1 MNTIKNRSELLF
13 LYDIRDANPNGDP
26 LDSNK
31 PRMDEETSINLV
43 TDVRLKRTIRDY
55 LFEYGKTEDIFVRD
69 VITKEGKLQDGKT
82 RATNFGKTKE
92 EIYNNVL
99 EKCVDVR
106 LFGATIPLQNDS
118 ITLTGPVQF
127 TMGRSLHKTSIEF
140 IKGTGAFASREE
152 RTQKTFREEY
162 VVPYSL
168 IGFYGIINENAA
180 KHTNLREDDV
190 ALLIEGMWEGTKNL
204 ISRSKAGQTPRLL
217 MKIEYKVNGYH
228 IGDLLTSLKLRLK
241 CDDEFSIRSTEDYA
255 IDITD
260 LKSILMQNKDKIKRI
275 GIRYDS
281 RLKFV
286 EAQREDTIESIFSG
300 FPIAII

>member
-180 KHTNLREDDV
+180 KHTNLTEDDV

>member
-1 MNTIKNRSELLF
+1 
-13 LYDIRDANPNGDP
+13 
-26 LDSNK
+26 
-31 PRMDEETSINLV
+31 
-43 TDVRLKRTIRDY
+43 
-55 LFEYGKTEDIFVRD
+55 
-69 VITKEGKLQDGKT
+69 
-82 RATNFGKTKE
+82 
-92 EIYNNVL
+92 
-99 EKCVDVR
+99 
-106 LFGATIPLQNDS
+106 
-118 ITLTGPVQF
+118 
-127 TMGRSLHKTSIEF
+127 
-140 IKGTGAFASREE
+140 
-152 RTQKTFREEY
+152 
-162 VVPYSL
+162 L

-180 KHTNLREDDV
+180 KHTNLTEDDV

>member
-1 MNTIKNRSELLF
+1 M
-13 LYDIRDANPNGDP
+13 
-26 LDSNK
+26 
-31 PRMDEETSINLV
+31 
-43 TDVRLKRTIRDY
+43 
-55 LFEYGKTEDIFVRD
+55 
-69 VITKEGKLQDGKT
+69 
-82 RATNFGKTKE
+82 
-92 EIYNNVL
+92 
-99 EKCVDVR
+99 
-106 LFGATIPLQNDS
+106 FGATIPLQNDS

-180 KHTNLREDDV
+180 KHTNLTEDDV

-228 IGDLLTSLKLRLK
+228 IGD
-241 CDDEFSIRSTEDYA
+241 C
-255 IDITD
+255 
-260 LKSILMQNKDKIKRI
+260 
-275 GIRYDS
+275 
-281 RLKFV
+281 
-286 EAQREDTIESIFSG
+286 
-300 FPIAII
+300 